1 MSSPDNDREPTGLDD
16 FEALLTCSSL
26 GAEAAVHI
34 AARTPDHVVA
44 HLADHVTRPGA
55 CEACADWRG
64 PAEPENQEQGEEDAL
79 FLAAVL
85 MTATPAPAPE
95 GRAETPAATAASQVT
110 MQVHLRLIVS
120 SESSMPVPTEL
131 RYYRNDPFAVHVDFH
146 TRQDTASWVFSRSLL
161 TEGLNKP
168 VGGGDV
174 RVWPSRSHGQG
185 VVCIA
190 LSSPEG
196 EALLE
201 APRRAIASFLRRT
214 EQVVPLGD
222 EATQIDFDLFT
233 DYLRA
238 SPGEN

>member
-1 MSSPDNDREPTGLDD
+1 
-16 FEALLTCSSL
+16 
-26 GAEAAVHI
+26 
-34 AARTPDHVVA
+34 
-44 HLADHVTRPGA
+44 
-55 CEACADWRG
+55 
-64 PAEPENQEQGEEDAL
+64 
-79 FLAAVL
+79 
-85 MTATPAPAPE
+85 
-95 GRAETPAATAASQVT
+95 